1 MIFALLLSEFILFIY
16 ATISYYNGKKTDDY
30 SGSIRGII
38 KNIKERKYN
47 TYISTYYLTIQYT
60 VDDSMYQNKHM
71 KITGND
77 CQYTIGQEMD
87 IVYDI
92 NKPSR
97 SKAINDSSYATSKV
111 LWIIFSSICI
121 TSLIIPFYDS
131 IVDSDLFLILSIL
144 IAILSIIIFTIAK
157 IIDVLKKRERSLLSL
172 FITLIIVSS
181 AFSLELVL
189 FMLI

>member
-16 ATISYYNGKKTDDY
+16 AIISYLNGKKTNDY
-30 SGSIRGII
+30 TGNIIGII

-60 VDDSMYQNKHM
+60 VDGVMYQNKHM

-77 CQYTIGQEMD
+77 CQYIIGQEMD

-111 LWIIFSSICI
+111 LWVIFSSICI
-121 TSLIIPFYDS
+121 TSLFIPFYDS
-131 IVDSDLFLILSIL
+131 IVDSNVFLIVSNI
-144 IAILSIIIFTIAK
+144 IAILSIIIFTIAR
-157 IIDVLKKRERSLLSL
+157 IIDVLKKREKSLISL
-172 FITLIIVSS
+172 FITLIIISL
-181 AFSLELVL
+181 AFSLELVI
-189 FMLI
+189 FKFI

>member
-16 ATISYYNGKKTDDY
+16 AIISYFNGKKTNDY
-30 SGSIRGII
+30 SGKIMGII
-38 KNIKERKYN
+38 NNIKERKYN

-60 VDDSMYQNKHM
+60 VDGVMYHNKHM

-77 CQYTIGQEMD
+77 CQYIIGQEMD

-111 LWIIFSSICI
+111 LWVIFSSICI
-121 TSLIIPFYDS
+121 TSLFIPFYDS
-131 IVDSDLFLILSIL
+131 IVDSNVFLILSNI
-144 IAILSIIIFTIAK
+144 IAILSIIIFTIAR
-157 IIDVLKKRERSLLSL
+157 IIDVLKKREKSLISL
-172 FITLIIVSS
+172 FITLIIISL
-181 AFSLELVL
+181 AFSLELVI
-189 FMLI
+189 FKFI